1 MMKELTVAAV
11 HDNIERVTNFV
22 NAELEEFNCPSK
34 ARIQLDVAIDELFSN
49 IANYAYRPEVGPATV
64 RIEVTE
70 DPLAVLLSFLD
81 NGRAYD
87 PLAAEDPN
95 TTLSAEERPIGGLG
109 VFLVKKT
116 MDEITYE
123 YKDGMNIL
131 KVKKHI

>member
-70 DPLAVLLSFLD
+70 DPLAVLLSFID

-123 YKDGMNIL
+123 YKGGMNIL

>member
-70 DPLAVLLSFLD
+70 DPLAVLLSFIRIPRSLQRS
-81 NGRAYD
+81 GRS
-87 PLAAEDPN
+87 EGWVSS
-95 TTLSAEERPIGGLG
+95 LSRRPW
-109 VFLVKKT
+109 
-116 MDEITYE
+116 MR
-123 YKDGMNIL
+123 
-131 KVKKHI
+131 

>member
-1 MMKELTVAAV
+1 M
-11 HDNIERVTNFV
+11 
-22 NAELEEFNCPSK
+22 
-34 ARIQLDVAIDELFSN
+34 
-49 IANYAYRPEVGPATV
+49 
-64 RIEVTE
+64 TE
-70 DPLAVLLSFLD
+70 DPLAVLLSFID

-87 PLAAEDPN
+87 PLAADNPN

>member
-1 MMKELTVAAV
+1 MKELTVAAV

-70 DPLAVLLSFLD
+70 DPLAVLLSFID

-123 YKDGMNIL
+123 YKGGMNIL